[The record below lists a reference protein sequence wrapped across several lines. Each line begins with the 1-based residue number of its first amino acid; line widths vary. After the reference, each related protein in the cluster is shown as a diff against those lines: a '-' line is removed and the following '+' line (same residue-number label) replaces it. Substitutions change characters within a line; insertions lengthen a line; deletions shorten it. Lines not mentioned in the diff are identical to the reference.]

1 MAKNNFTINY
11 EGHYGT
17 VCYDDETKEITAQI
31 PDNDDV
37 AKKVVE
43 FLSVPHTM
51 DIPKKDIIREFQTV
65 TINAKDSLEDFK
77 QTLTRLWVNTGV
89 LVEWSMPPFAMDNL

>member
-11 EGHYGT
+11 EGHYGV

-31 PDNDDV
+31 PDND
-37 AKKVVE
+37 AIAQKVVD
-43 FLSVPHTM
+43 FLSVPHNM
-51 DIPKKDIIREFQTV
+51 DIPQKEILSEFQTV
-65 TINAKDSLEDFK
+65 TINAKDSLGDFK

-89 LVEWSMPPFAMDNL
+89 LVEWSMPPFAMDSL